1 MKHLFSAFAILT
13 VLTVYSCATPS
24 HTTQLVR
31 DIQRDTVYLSNTQ
44 FDSIYIFKDRLT
56 DRTRDTVYLKDI
68 SIEYRYK
75 MLRDTIKV
83 VQRDSIP
90 YEVTIV
96 ETKEISRPLTVF
108 DKLCRLCFWVL
119 IGASVT
125 FLFTKIKRVF

>member
-1 MKHLFSAFAILT
+1 MKQLFSAFAILT

-24 HTTQLVR
+24 HTSQLVR

-44 FDSIYIFKDRLT
+44 YDSIYIFKDRLT
-56 DRTRDTVYLKDI
+56 DRTCDTIYLKDI

-119 IGASVT
+119 IGASIT
-125 FLFTKIKRVF
+125 FLFTKIKRVY